1 LPATAVEIGTDS
13 KTAALARAV
22 PAATG
27 AILTLSKTPKKTFEP
42 AATAGAIGADPADPV
57 TNEVEPD
64 EAKLVLAAATV
75 AAVIEVP
82 PDWAGL
88 MRSGA

>member
-1 LPATAVEIGTDS
+1 VLATAAPAT
-13 KTAALARAV
+13 
-22 PAATG
+22 TG
-27 AILTLSKTPKKTFEP
+27 AILTLSETPKKTFEP

-75 AAVIEVP
+75 ATATEVP
-82 PDWAGL
+82 PDGAGL